1 MEFGVKGEAKMDIRV
16 YLTGEIHTSWRAE
29 IVDACSSP
37 PLPIFFMSPVSDHGL
52 SDSIGTD
59 ILGEETDAFWKDH
72 KSAKINAIR
81 TRTMIEKADVVV
93 ARFGEDYRQWNTA
106 FDVGFAVAKE
116 KPIIVMHPDGLRHA
130 LKEVD
135 AAAMAV
141 AETPEQVARIL
152 QHIVM
157 KQDTVDS

>member
-1 MEFGVKGEAKMDIRV
+1 MDIRV
-16 YLTGEIHTSWRAE
+16 YLTGEIHSNWRSE

-37 PLPIFFMSPVSDHGL
+37 HLPIFFMSPISDHRL
-52 SDSIGTD
+52 SDGIGTD
-59 ILGEETDAFWKDH
+59 ILGDETDAFWKDH

-93 ARFGEDYRQWNTA
+93 AKFGEDYRQWNTA
-106 FDVGFAVAKE
+106 LDVGYAVAKG
-116 KPIIVMHPDGLRHA
+116 KPIIVLHPSSLAHP

-141 AETPEQVARIL
+141 AETPQQVARIL
-152 QHIVM
+152 QHVVM
-157 KQDTVDS
+157 KQDTIDS